1 MIDAWFDFVDRINWI
16 VVFGVTVAVF
26 VFYVIWNMQRNK
38 NSKFDFAEMFEGADG
53 RTSMGQFW
61 AFVGGATTTFIV
73 GAMAMLGSL
82 TDTMFSL
89 YIITLVAGK
98 VASQAVTAM
107 QMNGN
112 KGESASPANENQAVG
127 TLQLEVPLSTPASP
141 QAKTVDDVAP
151 RRPLGKRR
159 S

>member
-1 MIDAWFDFVDRINWI
+1 
-16 VVFGVTVAVF
+16 
-26 VFYVIWNMQRNK
+26 
-38 NSKFDFAEMFEGADG
+38 
-53 RTSMGQFW
+53 
-61 AFVGGATTTFIV
+61 
-73 GAMAMLGSL
+73 
-82 TDTMFSL
+82 MFSL

-112 KGESASPANENQAVG
+112 KGESANPANENQAVG

-141 QAKTVDDVAP
+141 QVAVDDVAP